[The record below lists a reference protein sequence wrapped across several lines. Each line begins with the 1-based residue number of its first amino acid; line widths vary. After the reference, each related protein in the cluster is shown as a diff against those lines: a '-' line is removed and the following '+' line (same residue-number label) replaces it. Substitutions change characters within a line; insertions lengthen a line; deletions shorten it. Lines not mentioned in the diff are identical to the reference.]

1 MTGTEIL
8 GGLVIVAVS
17 LVIGLLLD
25 RLIRGRQ

>member
-25 RLIRGRQ
+25 RLIRGR